1 MPSVA
6 HGSAPRLLQ
15 FILFATWGE
24 STPLSAVLLRYF
36 NGVEPAQRLD
46 EGAPI
51 SEIEVFAKVKSETVV
66 TGFLRGCFEEAGE
79 D

>member
-51 SEIEVFAKVKSETVV
+51 SEIEVFAKVKTET
-66 TGFLRGCFEEAGE
+66 GIAGCTSGLVQNPRKG
-79 D
+79 